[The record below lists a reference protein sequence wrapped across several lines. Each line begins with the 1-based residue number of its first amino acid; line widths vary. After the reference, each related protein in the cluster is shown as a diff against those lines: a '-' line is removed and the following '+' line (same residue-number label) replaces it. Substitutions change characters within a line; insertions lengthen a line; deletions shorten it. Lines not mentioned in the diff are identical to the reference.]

1 MLLADMHLR
10 GASIADI
17 ALPTD
22 TQLEIAAAPS
32 AMFHLLLQAPAPVPV
47 SCGDQTLMIEPGD
60 VLVFPSGSAHVIARG
75 SQIESLSFGD
85 EWQRPITRGDGH
97 ADKTIKLM
105 SARAHFD
112 EELARPFMTALPVV
126 FRVPG
131 EKGFLPPWIAIGVQF
146 IREALQSSL
155 PAHQAI
161 INRVAE
167 ILLIECLRRYVARI
181 PADSQSWL
189 RALRD
194 PAISRALAAL
204 HRTPAHPWT
213 VELLAR
219 EANLS
224 RSAFAQRFAQCM
236 DQTPMAYLTG
246 LRLRK
251 AAWQLRHTAQP
262 VARIAEEAGYSSSSA
277 FTQAFERSKGC
288 SPRAYRDAAS
298 MLPS

>member
-17 ALPTD
+17 ALPAD
-22 TQLEIAAAPS
+22 TRLEIAAAPS
-32 AMFHLLLQAPAPVPV
+32 AMFHLLLQAPEPVPV
-47 SCGDQTLMIEPGD
+47 SCGDQTLLVEPGD
-60 VLVFPSGSAHVIARG
+60 VLVFPSGTAHRIGRG
-75 SQIESLSFGD
+75 QQVEELCFGD
-85 EWQRPITRGDGH
+85 ELQRPIVRGSGH
-97 ADKTIKLM
+97 QSATINLM

-112 EELARPFMTALPVV
+112 EELARPFMTALPTV

-146 IREALQSSL
+146 IREALQSTL

-181 PADSQSWL
+181 PADSQTWL

-204 HRTPAHPWT
+204 HRDPAYRWT
-213 VELLAR
+213 VESLAQ

-224 RSAFAQRFAQCM
+224 RSAFAQRFSRCM
-236 DQTPMAYLTG
+236 DQTPMAYLTSH
-246 LRLRK
+246 RLRK
-251 AAWQLRHTAQP
+251 AAWQLRHTGQP

-277 FTQAFERSKGC
+277 FTQAFERLKGS

-298 MLPS
+298 LLPS

>member
-10 GASIADI
+10 GASLADI
-17 ALPTD
+17 SLQAD
-22 TQLEIAAAPS
+22 TRLEMAAVPS
-32 AMFHLLLQAPAPVPV
+32 AMFHLLLQAPEPVPV
-47 SCGDQTLMIEPGD
+47 ICGAQTLMVEPGD
-60 VLVFPSGSAHVIARG
+60 VLVFPSGSAHQIGKG
-75 SQIESLSFGD
+75 SQVESLRFGD
-85 EWQRPITRGDGH
+85 ELQLPITRGEGGD
-97 ADKTIKLM
+97 ATTTNLM

-112 EELARPFMTALPVV
+112 QELARPFMTALPVV

-146 IREALQSSL
+146 IREALQSNM

-167 ILLIECLRRYVARI
+167 ILLIECLRRYVASI
-181 PADSQSWL
+181 PADSQTWL

-204 HRTPAHPWT
+204 HKSPARPWT
-213 VELLAR
+213 VETLAR

-224 RSAFAQRFAQCM
+224 RSAFAQRFSRCM
-236 DQTPMAYLTG
+236 DQTPMAYLTSH
-246 LRLRK
+246 RLRK

-262 VARIAEEAGYSSSSA
+262 VARIAEDAGYSSSSA
-277 FTQAFERSKGC
+277 FTQAFERQKGC